1 MVALEQQGWLGH
13 VELGQQ
19 PAVLGTDGHQDLA
32 RPATPA
38 YLADS
43 DIVPTAGLMQTRWLP
58 VWQPPSHPLVLS
70 AS

>member
-1 MVALEQQGWLGH
+1 MVALEQQGRLGH

-19 PAVLGTDGHQDLA
+19 PAVLRTDRHQDLA

-38 YLADS
+38 CSADS
-43 DIVPTAGLMQTRWLP
+43 DTIPTATLMQTRWLP

-70 AS
+70 AP